1 MKPLEFGGLSIW
13 PPVLAAPMAGYTGG
27 VYREILRE
35 HGCPYCVTEMVSAK
49 GFVLGGDDSAEI
61 LEHSPKDRPLGVQLF
76 GYDPEDLARAVR
88 KLEDEG
94 WEFDCIDINM
104 GCPARK
110 ITSQGSGGALLKDLR
125 LAAEMVRAVKSE
137 TRLPVSAK
145 ARIGWDDAEYVEDM
159 AVTLAGAGLDMLV
172 VHGRTVVQGY
182 SGKADWDAI
191 ERAARAVDIPVVGNG
206 DVSSAA
212 GIIARLGNPNEGGV
226 DGGQS
231 DGGQSDGTDAGR
243 SSGSAVAGVMIG
255 RAMLG
260 NPVIFEDLGRLLEGQ
275 EPLPYTPE
283 RKMALAAEHFR
294 RSVDKYGPVRGV
306 LDMRK
311 QLAFYFRGIE
321 GAARLRERLMSEKSP
336 ENVLRLLGEA
346 GKTH

>member
-1 MKPLEFGGLSIW
+1 VKPLEFGGLSIR

-61 LEHSPKDRPLGVQLF
+61 LQHSPKDRPLGVQLF

-88 KLEDEG
+88 KLEDDG

-125 LAAEMVRAVKSE
+125 LAADMVRAVKSE

-145 ARIGWDDAEYVEDM
+145 ARIGWDNAEYVEDM
-159 AVTLAGAGLDMLV
+159 AVALAGAGLDMLV

-212 GIIARLGNPNEGGV
+212 GIIARVGYPSGGGADV
-226 DGGQS
+226 GRSG
-231 DGGQSDGTDAGR
+231 GTDAGEGSR
-243 SSGSAVAGVMIG
+243 SAVAGVMIG

-260 NPVIFEDLGRLLEGQ
+260 NPVIFEDLGRLLEGK
-275 EPLPYTPE
+275 EILPYTPE

-294 RSVDKYGPVRGV
+294 RSVDKYGPMRGV

-321 GAARLRERLMSEKSP
+321 GAARLRERLMSEKCP
-336 ENVLRLLGEA
+336 ENVLRLLDEA
-346 GKTH
+346 AKTH

>member
-1 MKPLEFGGLSIW
+1 MRPLEFGGLSIW

-61 LEHSPKDRPLGVQLF
+61 LEHSPEDRPLAVQLF

-88 KLEDEG
+88 KLEDDG

-110 ITSQGSGGALLKDLR
+110 ITSQGSGGALLKDLS
-125 LAAEMVRAVKSE
+125 LAADIVRAVKSE

-145 ARIGWDDAEYVEDM
+145 ARIGWDNADYVEDM
-159 AVTLAGAGLDMLV
+159 AVALAGAGLDMLV

-212 GIIARLGNPNEGGV
+212 EAIARLQDPGP
-226 DGGQS
+226 
-231 DGGQSDGTDAGR
+231 
-243 SSGSAVAGVMIG
+243 VAGVMIG
-255 RAMLG
+255 RGMLG
-260 NPVIFEDLGRLLEGQ
+260 NPVIFQDLNRLLEGKDL
-275 EPLPYTPE
+275 PPYTPE

-294 RSVDKYGPVRGV
+294 RSVNKYGPVRGV

-321 GAARLRERLMSEKSP
+321 GAARLRERLMSEKCP
-336 ENVLRLLGEA
+336 ENVLRLLDEA
-346 GKTH
+346 AKTH